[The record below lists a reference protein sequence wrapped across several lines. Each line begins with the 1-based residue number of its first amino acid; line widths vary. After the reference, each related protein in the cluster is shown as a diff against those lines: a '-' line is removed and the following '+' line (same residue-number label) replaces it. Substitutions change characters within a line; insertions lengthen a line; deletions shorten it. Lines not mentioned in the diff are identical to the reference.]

1 MFDHALAALF
11 QVVVIDLVMAG
22 DNAIVIGMAAAR
34 MPKAQRGRVVFWGLA
49 ASVLLR
55 VALAAG
61 AASILKIIGLMF
73 AGGVLLLWVGWRFY
87 RDLVQQHQQAQGADV
102 VAEALTRQSENATNG
117 SANGASV
124 RGAVLRIVAADI
136 SMSLDNVLAV
146 AGAALNHLWVLVV
159 GLLLSVVLMGVAAT
173 QIAKL
178 LQRFPWLSY
187 LGVLIVL
194 YVALH
199 MMWLGSLEI
208 VHAAAAPS

>member
-1 MFDHALAALF
+1 MFDHSLAALF

-22 DNAIVIGMAAAR
+22 DNAIIIGMAAAQ
-34 MPKAQRGRVVFWGLA
+34 MPKAKRGRVVFWGLA

-55 VALAAG
+55 VVLAAG
-61 AASILKIIGLMF
+61 AASILKIIGLTL

-87 RDLVQQHQQAQGADV
+87 RDLAQRHQQEEGAEV
-102 VAEALTRQSENATNG
+102 VAEVMAAPGVPDGPASGQ
-117 SANGASV
+117 SV
-124 RGAVLRIVAADI
+124 RGAILRIAAADL

-159 GLLLSVVLMGVAAT
+159 GLLLSVVLMGFAAS

-178 LQRFPWLSY
+178 LQKYPWASY
-187 LGVLIVL
+187 AGVLIVL

-199 MMWLGSLEI
+199 MIWLGGVE
-208 VHAAAAPS
+208 VFHAASAP